1 MMKVS
6 KNKSGFTLVELLA
19 VIVVLAI
26 IMIIAVPAVLESM
39 ENARKGSLKVYAQ
52 NAIRKTMEKHQADML
67 TGTNASEKKC
77 YTISDLKMENGG
89 DAYNGYVEYVP
100 ATGSASAKYV
110 VTLSDKSH
118 SVSQKTFDELSDID
132 TALDSTY
139 AAKTSTCPSMYSS

>member
-26 IMIIAVPAVLESM
+26 IMIIAVPAVLDSM
-39 ENARKGSLKVYAQ
+39 ENARKGALKVYAQ
-52 NAIRKTMEKHQADML
+52 NAIRKAMEKHQTDML
-67 TGTNASEKKC
+67 KDTNATEKKC
-77 YTISDLKMENGG
+77 YTITELKMENGG

-100 ATGSASAKYV
+100 ATGSASAKYI

-118 SVSQKTFDELSDID
+118 SLSQKTFDELSDID
-132 TALDSTY
+132 TALESTY
-139 AAKTSTCPSMYSS
+139 AAKTSTCPSTYSS